1 MINASYK
8 ISDCLLQGDVL
19 KEVPYLEYCNE
30 DNGQIEISQII
41 FPLVLV
47 ISQSCDLT
55 WDYENRHKDNASN
68 QDKVLF
74 SAIVV
79 PLYNYEHF
87 IMGEH
92 LSELGRH
99 MQKFNKDKKKTDNRN
114 LRQNTNPRYHYLE
127 FEDKYSI
134 VPSVIDFKHY
144 FSVNI
149 EQLEQL
155 RSTNY
160 ICTVEEL
167 FRERISQR
175 FAEYLSRIGLPEG

>member
-1 MINASYK
+1 MIKVTYK
-8 ISDCLLQGDVL
+8 ESDNLLQGDIL

-30 DNGQIEISQII
+30 DNGRIEISQIF

-55 WDYENRHKDNASN
+55 WDYENRHKENASN
-68 QDKVLF
+68 QDKYLF
-74 SAIVV
+74 SAIVL

-87 IMGEH
+87 IIGEH
-92 LSELGRH
+92 LSELDRQ
-99 MQKFNKDKKKTDNRN
+99 MQKFSKDKKKTENRN
-114 LRQNTNPRYHYLE
+114 IRQNVNPRYHYLE

-149 EQLEQL
+149 EQLERL

-160 ICTVEEL
+160 ICTVDEL

-175 FAEYLSRIGLPEG
+175 FAEYLSRIGLPEN